1 MTFSSPLRFRLRARS
16 PSRFGL
22 GMRWLSAAALGCAA
36 TVAQAAGFTFIEVPA
51 DKDGLALRGAVWSPC
66 STPPGRIDLAPLAL
80 HGTRDCAVAGQGLPL
95 VVVSHGAGGSALGH
109 HDTAA
114 ALADAGHVVAAIN
127 HPGDNF
133 QDMSR
138 QGHLSAFATRPVDM
152 RRLTDYMLGA
162 WPQRAQLDAGKVGFF
177 GYSRGGYTGLVA
189 IGAKPDWALRPD
201 LCPPLSMRPLCGEI
215 RRNEIPATP
224 APDARIRAAVI
235 VDPLSVF
242 DAKGLWQVGVPVQLW
257 ASALGGS
264 GVTLQ
269 SVEVLRQGLPRAP
282 DWHVAA
288 NAGHYAFLA
297 PCSPALTE
305 AAPEICRDGP
315 GFDRVAFHQGFNAKV
330 VAFFTQH
337 LAAGKAP

>member
-1 MTFSSPLRFRLRARS
+1 MTISSLHRLRLRARS
-16 PSRFGL
+16 SSRFGL
-22 GMRWLSAAALGCAA
+22 GIRWLSAAALSCAA
-36 TVAQAAGFTFIEVPA
+36 TLAQAAGFAFIEVPA
-51 DKDGLALRGAVWSPC
+51 DKDGPALRGAVWSPC
-66 STPPGRIDLAPLAL
+66 STQPGRIDLAPLVL
-80 HGTRDCAVAGQGLPL
+80 QGTRDCAIAGQGLPL

-114 ALADAGHVVAAIN
+114 ALADAGYVVAAIN

-189 IGAKPDWALRPD
+189 IGAKPDWTLRPD
-201 LCPPLSMRPLCGEI
+201 LCPPLTMRPLCGEI

-224 APDARIRAAVI
+224 APDPRIKAAVI

-242 DAKGLWQVGVPVQLW
+242 DAKGLGQVSVPVQLW

-269 SVEVLRQGLPRAP
+269 SVEVLRAGLPRAP

-288 NAGHYAFLA
+288 NAEHYAFLA
-297 PCSPALTE
+297 PCSPALAE
-305 AAPEICRDGP
+305 AAPEICRDAA
-315 GFDRVAFHQGFNAKV
+315 GFDRAAFHQTFNAQ
-330 VAFFTQH
+330 VAGFFQRH
-337 LAAGKAP
+337 IPASKAP

>member
-1 MTFSSPLRFRLRARS
+1 MTFSSLRRLGLRAPS
-16 PSRFGL
+16 PSRPGI
-22 GMRWLSAAALGCAA
+22 RWLLAAALCGAA
-36 TVAQAAGFTFIEVPA
+36 TLAQAAGFTFIEVPA
-51 DKDGLALRGAVWSPC
+51 DKDGPALRGAVWSPC
-66 STPPGRIDLAPLAL
+66 STPAGRIDLAPLVL
-80 HGTRDCAVAGQGLPL
+80 QGTRDCPIAGQGLPL

-152 RRLTDYMLGA
+152 KRLTDYMLSA

-189 IGAKPDWALRPD
+189 IGAKPDWTLRPD

-215 RRNEIPATP
+215 RRNEVPATP
-224 APDARIRAAVI
+224 APDARIKAAVI

-242 DAKGLWQVGVPVQLW
+242 DAKGLEQVGVPVQLW

-269 SVEVLRQGLPRAP
+269 SVETLRQGLPRAP

-288 NAGHYAFLA
+288 NAEHYAFLA

-305 AAPEICRDGP
+305 AAPEICRDAP

-330 VAFFTQH
+330 VGFFQQH

>member
-1 MTFSSPLRFRLRARS
+1 MTFSSLRRLGLRALS
-16 PSRFGL
+16 PSRL
-22 GMRWLSAAALGCAA
+22 GMRWLSAAALCGAA
-36 TVAQAAGFTFIEVPA
+36 TLAQAAGFTFIEVPA
-51 DKDGLALRGAVWSPC
+51 DKDGPALRGAVWSPC
-66 STPPGRIDLAPLAL
+66 STPAGRIDLAPLVL
-80 HGTRDCAVAGQGLPL
+80 QGTRDCPVAGQGLPL

-114 ALADAGHVVAAIN
+114 ALADAGYVVAAIN

-152 RRLTDYMLGA
+152 RRLTDYMLRT

-189 IGAKPDWALRPD
+189 IGAKPDWTLRPE

-224 APDARIRAAVI
+224 APDPRIRAAVI

-242 DAKGLWQVGVPVQLW
+242 DAKGLSQVGVPVQLW
-257 ASALGGS
+257 ASARGGS

-269 SVEVLRQGLPRAP
+269 SVEMLRRGLPRAP

-288 NAGHYAFLA
+288 NAEHYAFLA
-297 PCSPALTE
+297 PCSSALAQ
-305 AAPEICRDGP
+305 AAPEICRGAP
-315 GFDRVAFHQGFNAKV
+315 GFDRAAFHEGFNAKV
-330 VAFFTQH
+330 VAFFQQH
-337 LAAGKAP
+337 LATVKAP

>member
-1 MTFSSPLRFRLRARS
+1 
-16 PSRFGL
+16 
-22 GMRWLSAAALGCAA
+22 
-36 TVAQAAGFTFIEVPA
+36 
-51 DKDGLALRGAVWSPC
+51 
-66 STPPGRIDLAPLAL
+66 
-80 HGTRDCAVAGQGLPL
+80 
-95 VVVSHGAGGSALGH
+95 
-109 HDTAA
+109 
-114 ALADAGHVVAAIN
+114 
-127 HPGDNF
+127 
-133 QDMSR
+133 MSR

-162 WPQRAQLDAGKVGFF
+162 WPHRAQLDAGKVGFF

-189 IGAKPDWALRPD
+189 MGAKPNWALRPD

-269 SVEVLRQGLPRAP
+269 SVEVLRQGLDEAVFYAIWDPQA
-282 DWHVAA
+282 VQQALAA
-288 NAGHYAFLA
+288 GIGSEITLSLGGKTAM
-297 PCSPALTE
+297 PALTE
-305 AAPEICRDGP
+305 PP
-315 GFDRVAFHQGFNAKV
+315 GE
-330 VAFFTQH
+330 
-337 LAAGKAP
+337 L